1 MTFTRYAIYYAP
13 PADADWVQFGTAWL
27 GWDMETGTEIA
38 HPQMDGLDVPAITTT
53 PRKYGLH
60 GTLKPP
66 FRLAEGQSLPALEE
80 ACTALAAAQ
89 TPVTLAG
96 LEVAR
101 LGRFLALRPLG
112 DANGLNALAAASV
125 RELDSF
131 RAPASDTELAR
142 RRASGLTP
150 AQEQNLSQWGYPYV
164 MDDFRFHITL
174 TGRLDK
180 PTLAQVQ
187 TALET
192 RLAPMLPQPFTI
204 ADLALMGEAEDGR
217 FHLIHRYALS
227 S

>member
-13 PADADWVQFGTAWL
+13 PADAEWTRFGTAWL

-38 HPQMDGLDVPAITTT
+38 QPQVDGLDVPSITAT

-66 FRLAEGQSLPALEE
+66 FRLAEGQSLLALQE
-80 ACTALAAAQ
+80 ACAALAA
-89 TPVTLAG
+89 TRVPVTLAG
-96 LEVAR
+96 LKIAR
-101 LGRFLALRPLG
+101 LGRFLAARPLG
-112 DANGLNALAAASV
+112 DTSGLNALAAASV
-125 RELDSF
+125 RELDGF

-192 RLAPMLPQPFTI
+192 RIALMLPQPFTI
-204 ADLALMGEAEDGR
+204 TDLALMGEAEDGR

>member
-13 PADADWVQFGTAWL
+13 PADADWARFGAAWL
-27 GWDMETGTEIA
+27 GWDMDTGTEIA
-38 HPQMDGLDVPAITTT
+38 HPQVDRLDVPAITAT

-66 FRLAEGQSLPALEE
+66 FRLAEGQSLPPLQD
-80 ACTALAAAQ
+80 ACAALAATCA
-89 TPVTLAG
+89 PVTLAG
-96 LEVAR
+96 LKIAR

-112 DANGLNALAAASV
+112 DTSGLNALAAASV
-125 RELDSF
+125 RELDGF